1 MGPEVA
7 EPGRAARPATL
18 RIGVILAL
26 GTLFIAGCSKPLPA
40 EQQILATIDAME
52 SAIEEGE
59 VDEFMDPIA
68 EDFIAGNSGLDRRM
82 LGLLVRR
89 ERMARDRISVTRYD
103 TEVELS
109 TAQTRA
115 TASFRALATGG
126 SGLLPDE
133 GELWRFETGWRLD
146 DDAWMLISAE
156 WRRGLAD

>member
-1 MGPEVA
+1 MVFTLL
-7 EPGRAARPATL
+7 RAAAAPAFVVVL
-18 RIGVILAL
+18 
-26 GTLFIAGCSKPLPA
+26 IAACSEPPPA
-40 EQQILATIDAME
+40 EQRILATIDAME
-52 SAIEEGE
+52 IAIEEGE
-59 VDEFMDPIA
+59 VDDFMDPIA

-89 ERMARDRISVTRYD
+89 ERMARDRISVSRYD

-109 TAQTRA
+109 IDETRA

-146 DDAWMLISAE
+146 EDDWMLISAE
-156 WRRGLAD
+156 WQRGIGE